1 MVVIDRKILVLSVIF
16 CSYIYHCFFIADVKA
31 KPIVAD
37 LAIRS
42 VDINHDFNGI
52 NILLFG
58 ARNDAGKIVVLLRGP
73 ERNYIVRKKEK
84 IGGLLWMNKKS
95 VEFENVSSLYAIAS
109 TVDLSEIQNDN
120 LLKRFEMSVD
130 NIKINAIPEHHSIKS
145 KKTISEF
152 SEAFKRLKIDSGL
165 YDPEI
170 KPISFWGE
178 TLFRTSLKFHK
189 NLEDGWYTA
198 EVYLI
203 QDGVLSAMQSTPI
216 KVSKIGFEALIFD
229 LAHKNSLLYGLLCV
243 FMAISAGW
251 GASKIFG
258 RV

>member
-1 MVVIDRKILVLSVIF
+1 MVANLIKDTLRYIVLGIF
-16 CSYIYHCFFIADVKA
+16 MCSIFFANDAKS

-52 NILLFG
+52 NILMFG
-58 ARNDAGKIVVLLRGP
+58 ARNDTGKIVVLLRGP
-73 ERNYIVRKKEK
+73 DRNYIVRKKEK

-95 VEFENVSSLYAIAS
+95 VEFEDVSSLYAIAS
-109 TVDLSEIQNDN
+109 TNALSEIQNDN
-120 LLKRFEMSVD
+120 LLKRLEMSID
-130 NIKINAIPEHHSIKS
+130 NIEINAIPEHHSIKS

-152 SEAFKRLKIDSGL
+152 REAFKRLKIDSGL
-165 YDPEI
+165 YDSEI
-170 KPISFWGE
+170 QPISFWGE

-189 NLEDGWYTA
+189 NLEDGLYTA

-216 KVSKIGFEALIFD
+216 KVSKIGFEAIIFD
-229 LAHKNSLLYGLLCV
+229 LAHKNSLLYGFLCV

-251 GASKIFG
+251 SASKIFG